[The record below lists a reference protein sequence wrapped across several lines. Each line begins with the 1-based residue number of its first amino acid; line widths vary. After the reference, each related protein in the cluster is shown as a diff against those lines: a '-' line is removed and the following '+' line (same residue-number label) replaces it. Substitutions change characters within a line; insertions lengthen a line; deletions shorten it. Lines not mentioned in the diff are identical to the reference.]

1 MPVARDQT
9 SVHWESNC
17 SSYQVVISSATMMS
31 SLMTKAV
38 KEIDTMFR
46 NSVSNKRR
54 DMIMMAAPINITINL
69 GNLRTK
75 QVD

>member
-1 MPVARDQT
+1 
-9 SVHWESNC
+9 
-17 SSYQVVISSATMMS
+17 
-31 SLMTKAV
+31 MTKAV